1 MNDLRIRHIHLG
13 EVKLGSYRLRGWI
26 KTHRRSKK
34 IAFIELTDG
43 SCVKGLQLVVD
54 PNLQGYQEIE
64 DLLHT
69 GSSIEVAGELVD
81 SPAKGQA
88 FEFQVGEITLH
99 GSADPESYPLQ
110 KKKHSLEFLREHLHL
125 RSRSNTLGAVFRVR
139 SRAAFAIHK
148 FFQDQGYLY
157 VHTPI
162 ITTSDCEGAGEMFR
176 VTTFDPAKPALVDNK
191 VDYSQ
196 DFFKDQ
202 AHLTVSG
209 QLEAEI
215 FALSHMNCYTFG
227 PTFRSENSNTTR
239 HLAEFWMIEPEMAFC
254 DLKGNMQIGAEF
266 IKYVISDVLNYCHDD
281 LEFLAE
287 REWVDYPL
295 LEMLTSLTS
304 SEVATLEYTEA
315 IKILENSGQNFEFP
329 VAWGMDLQ
337 SEHEKFLTDQYISGP
352 CYIINYPKEI
362 KAFYM
367 RLNDDEKTV
376 AAMDLLV
383 PRLGEIIGGSQREER
398 LDKLESRMA
407 EMEIPS
413 DNLQWYLELRKYGG
427 VEHSGFGLGFER
439 LLMYLTG
446 INNIR
451 DVTPFPR
458 FPGYAKF

>member
-1 MNDLRIRHIHLG
+1 MTDLRIRHIHTGEIALG
-13 EVKLGSYRLRGWI
+13 GHRLKGWI

-43 SCVKGLQLVVD
+43 SSVKGLQLVID
-54 PNLQGYQEIE
+54 PELSAYQQLESQ
-64 DLLHT
+64 LHT
-69 GSSIEVAGELVD
+69 GGSIEVEGELVE

-88 FEFQVGEITLH
+88 YEFQVSQIKLH
-99 GSADPESYPLQ
+99 GTADPESYPLQ
-110 KKKHSLEFLREHLHL
+110 KKGHTLEFLREHLHL
-125 RSRSNTLGAVFRVR
+125 RPRSNTLGAVFRIR
-139 SRAAFAIHK
+139 SRAAYAIHR
-148 FFQDQGYLY
+148 FFQDKGYLY

-176 VTTFDPAKPALVDNK
+176 VSTLDPQNLPLIEGR

-209 QLEAEI
+209 QLEAEA

-227 PTFRSENSNTTR
+227 PTFRSENSNTSR

-254 DLKGNMQIGAEF
+254 NLQGNMQVGEEF
-266 IKYVISDVLNYCHDD
+266 IKAVILDVLENCSDD
-281 LEFLAE
+281 LEFLE
-287 REWVDYPL
+287 QREWVEYPL
-295 LEMLTSLTS
+295 VEMLTKLTQS
-304 SEVATLEYTEA
+304 SVTPLEYTEA
-315 IKILENSGQNFEFP
+315 VKILEKSGKNFEFP
-329 VAWGMDLQ
+329 VQWGMDLQ
-337 SEHEKFLTDQYISGP
+337 AEHERYLTDEYIKGP
-352 CYIINYPKEI
+352 VYIINYPKDI

-367 RLNDDEKTV
+367 RMNDDGKTV

-398 LDKLESRMA
+398 LDMLEQRMRS
-407 EMEIPS
+407 MEIPFE
-413 DNLQWYLELRKYGG
+413 NLHWYLDLRRFGG

-446 INNIR
+446 MTNIR

-458 FPGYAKF
+458 FPGYARF